1 MRQVNSFDE
10 NIRQINVLLVD
21 ISSHEIENIKTALKE
36 LGWNF
41 RLISAKEE
49 NTIIQQLLNGEYGLF
64 FINAEY
70 LKKHPKVEKTIF
82 YLPMKKRRE
91 QIFILIDEHMKT
103 LDNFSAFK
111 KNVNA
116 VVNTKDLPYLSQLLS
131 QIVNSNRTLYRGF
144 QKMIKELEVV

>member
-1 MRQVNSFDE
+1 MREVNSFDE
-10 NIRQINVLLVD
+10 KMRQMGVLLVG
-21 ISSHEIENIKTALKE
+21 ISSNEIENIKIALKE
-36 LGWNF
+36 LGWNSK
-41 RLISAKEE
+41 LVSAEE
-49 NTIIQQLLNGEYGLF
+49 EDTIIRQLLNEEYGLV

-144 QKMIKELEVV
+144 QKMIKELEIV